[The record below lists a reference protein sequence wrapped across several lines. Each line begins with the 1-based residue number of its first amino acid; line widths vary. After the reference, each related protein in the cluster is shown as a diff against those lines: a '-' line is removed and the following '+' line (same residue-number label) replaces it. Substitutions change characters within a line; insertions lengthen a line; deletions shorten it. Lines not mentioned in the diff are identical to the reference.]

1 MFSWIP
7 VGVIFIVVNLA
18 CMRFFM
24 FTQVDNISSK
34 LVSRQETDF
43 KRVWLPVFIQD
54 IRKNLVC
61 HGESNVRRIKI
72 FSFYLLVLALV
83 AVVGYFGVY
92 LPSFWI
98 SLTEE
103 TGTRSTVSFIATAYP
118 IGMSLLN
125 KISAVLF
132 PFAEKAKLLRSII
145 LEADSLANKV
155 KCLQLNPNTVLVDY
169 TNNFADSNEI
179 AIGLRKL
186 ITATGYNL
194 SVRNHKFNGQLI
206 VTFGSKERIDF
217 REWNEGSGAQLVK
230 SEKQRYVYALLTGQ
244 EIKNERILKLG
255 VCTDIDATLT
265 TYGRGIIGARFFFVL
280 REGNGLSEAT
290 MAAHFKKFHVK
301 LPDRK
306 GEFYRECDEWYETCD
321 LFLQKWRNNLTD
333 DLRKYISYEIA
344 NREIV

>member
-1 MFSWIP
+1 MLNWIP
-7 VGVIFIVVNLA
+7 VVVIFIVVNLA

-24 FTQVDNISSK
+24 FTQVDNISGK

-61 HGESNVRRIKI
+61 HGESNVRRIKV
-72 FSFYLLVLALV
+72 FSFYLTVLALV
-83 AVVGYFGVY
+83 ATVGYFGIC

-118 IGMSLLN
+118 VAMSLLN
-125 KISAVLF
+125 KVSAFLF
-132 PFAEKAKLLRSII
+132 PFAEKAKLVRRVV
-145 LEADSLANKV
+145 LASKELPDNATF
-155 KCLQLNPNTVLVDY
+155 LQTGQNTVIVDY
-169 TNNFADSNEI
+169 RGNTIDCNEFVKYHRQLSE
-179 AIGLRKL
+179 GCGCK
-186 ITATGYNL
+186 ITVKPLEFG
-194 SVRNHKFNGQLI
+194 KIQL
-206 VTFGSKERIDF
+206 TFGSSERIDL
-217 REWNEGSGAQLVK
+217 REWSDGNGNGLVK
-230 SEKQRYVYALLTGQ
+230 TEKQRYVYALLTGQ
-244 EIKNERILKLG
+244 EVNNERILKLG

-321 LFLQKWRNNLTD
+321 LFLQRWRNNLTD

>member
-7 VGVIFIVVNLA
+7 VVVIFIVVNLA

-24 FTQVDNISSK
+24 FTQVDNISGK

-83 AVVGYFGVY
+83 ATVGYFGVY

-103 TGTRSTVSFIATAYP
+103 TGTRSTVSFILTAYP
-118 IGMSLLN
+118 VGMSLLN

-132 PFAEKAKLLRSII
+132 PFAEKAKLVRKVV
-145 LEADSLANKV
+145 LASKELPDTATF
-155 KCLQLNPNTVLVDY
+155 LQTGQNTVIVDY
-169 TNNFADSNEI
+169 RGNTIDCNEFVKYHRQLSE
-179 AIGLRKL
+179 GCGCK
-186 ITATGYNL
+186 ITVKPLEFG
-194 SVRNHKFNGQLI
+194 KIQL
-206 VTFGSKERIDF
+206 TFGSTERIDF
-217 REWNEGSGAQLVK
+217 REWSDGNGNGLVK
-230 SEKQRYVYALLTGQ
+230 TEKQRYVYALLTGQ
-244 EIKNERILKLG
+244 EVNNERILKLG
-255 VCTDIDATLT
+255 VCTDIEATLT
-265 TYGRGIIGARFFFVL
+265 TYGRGIIGPRFFFVL
-280 REGNGLSEAT
+280 REGNGLNEAA

-306 GEFYRECDEWYETCD
+306 GEFYRECDEWYDACD
-321 LFLQKWRNNLTD
+321 LFLQRWNGNLTPE
-333 DLRKYISYEIA
+333 LRKYLSFEIEG
-344 NREIV
+344 REIV